1 MSVKTFEELAI
12 KYPLL
17 FQKAKIK
24 ALEIEDGWLHI
35 IDTLCAVISGHPE
48 NIQRSII
55 YEQDKLTRD
64 HDRISK
70 LEAELAKLIEDLPVI
85 AQVKEKFGGLRFYV
99 YGGTEEHRNFIRF
112 AEAMTYR
119 TCEQCG
125 APGETRNTGWMK
137 TLCDR
142 HHKELE
148 AKENGYRAS
157 PKKFD
162 PAKLE
167 D

>member
-1 MSVKTFEELAI
+1 MSAKNFEELAI

-17 FQKAKIK
+17 FQKAKITN
-24 ALEIEDGWLHI
+24 LEINSGWLNI
-35 IDTLCAVISGHPE
+35 IDTLCAMISNHAE
-48 NIQRSII
+48 NVQRGLV
-55 YEQDKLTRD
+55 YEQGKSIRD
-64 HDRISK
+64 HDRIARM
-70 LEAELAKLIEDLPVI
+70 EAEFTKLVEDLPAI

-112 AEAMTYR
+112 AEAMSFR

-125 APGETRNTGWMK
+125 APGETRSTGWTK

-142 HHKELE
+142 HHREHD
-148 AKENGYRAS
+148 AKEAIYRA
-157 PKKFD
+157 PRKFD
-162 PAKLE
+162 ATKLE

>member
-1 MSVKTFEELAI
+1 MHAKTFEELAI

-17 FQKAKIK
+17 FQKAKIRD
-24 ALEIEDGWLHI
+24 LEVEEGWLNV
-35 IDTLCAVISGHPE
+35 IDTLCGVISGHAE
-48 NIQRSII
+48 NIQRGIVF
-55 YEQDKLTRD
+55 EQGKAVPD

-70 LEAELAKLIEDLPVI
+70 LEKELAQVVEELPII

-112 AEAMTYR
+112 AEAMSYR

-142 HHKELE
+142 HHRESERRE
-148 AKENGYRAS
+148 ATYRS
-157 PKKFD
+157 PAKFD
-162 PAKLE
+162 PSKLE
-167 D
+167 N